1 MEFDIIFRYCKY
13 SEENCSGQ
21 GELTDVIK
29 YAAELLD
36 LRRPIHEKFRT
47 CKVRT
52 TEDAC
57 PNFLCTFDHDG
68 NADSNRPGEKSS
80 WDKLL

>member
-1 MEFDIIFRYCKY
+1 MFDIIFRYCKY
-13 SEENCSGQ
+13 SKESCSGQ

-36 LRRPIHEKFRT
+36 LRRPIHRG
-47 CKVRT
+47 T